1 MTDFGIGIIG
11 CGNIAETYARLMSGF
26 RGLRLLACADVVAER
41 ARALAE
47 RHGIS
52 AMSPETLLAA
62 PDVDIVVNL
71 TIPTEHFAVSRAA
84 LAAGKHVWTEKPFAT
99 RLDEAM
105 ALKALADERGLRIG
119 SAPDTF
125 LGGGH
130 QQARSL
136 LDQGRI
142 GRVVSGSVAVLSH
155 GMESWHPDP
164 DFFFRPGGGPIFD
177 LGPYYIA
184 SLVGL
189 IGPIARVAGFG
200 NSGSPS
206 RTIGSGPRA
215 GELVPVLTPTNLHAL
230 LEFRSGAVLSFSASW
245 DVWAHRRAPIELY
258 GETGTLILPDPND
271 FDGVVALAGED
282 GVLQDQEV
290 APHVL
295 GIANQ
300 THPKWGPFANYRGVG
315 LADMGQAIR
324 TGRPHRCSVE
334 LALHTVEV
342 MVAILRSAETGQS
355 IPIASDCA
363 RPAPL
368 DDAAARG
375 LMQ

>member
-1 MTDFGIGIIG
+1 MTDFGIGIVG

-26 RGLRLLACADVVAER
+26 RGLRLMACADVLPDR
-41 ARALAE
+41 AKALAE

-52 AMSPETLLAA
+52 ALSPEALLTARE
-62 PDVDIVVNL
+62 VDIVVNL
-71 TIPTEHFAVSRAA
+71 TVPTEHFAVSRAA

-99 RLDEAM
+99 RLDEAK

-142 GRVVSGSVAVLSH
+142 GKVVSGSAAVLSH

-184 SLVGL
+184 SLVDL

-200 NSGSPS
+200 SAGSPS
-206 RTIGSGPRA
+206 RTIGSGTRA
-215 GELVPVLTPTNLHAL
+215 GERVPVLTPTNLHAL
-230 LEFRSGAVLSFSASW
+230 LEFRSGAIVSFSASW

-258 GETGTLILPDPND
+258 GETGSLILPDPND
-271 FDGVVALAGED
+271 FDGVVTLAGTD
-282 GVLQDQEV
+282 GELKDQE
-290 APHVL
+290 AMPHVL

-300 THPKWGPFANYRGVG
+300 THPKWGSFANYRGAG
-315 LADMGQAIR
+315 LAEMAEAIR

-342 MVAILRSAETGQS
+342 MVAILQSAETGQS
-355 IPIASDCA
+355 IPITSDCT
-363 RPAPL
+363 RPAAL
-368 DDAAARG
+368 DDAAARD
-375 LMQ
+375 LMR